1 MLPAFTCARVI
12 GYLWSICLWVNIL
25 RPSPC
30 FVMYL
35 ASDVTE
41 EYSLNNLVVAFL
53 DSESN
58 LIFANVC
65 FCSFDLH
72 LPFNLN

>member
-1 MLPAFTCARVI
+1 
-12 GYLWSICLWVNIL
+12 
-25 RPSPC
+25 
-30 FVMYL
+30 MYL
-35 ASDVTE
+35 ASDATE

-58 LIFANVC
+58 LIFANVR